1 MKKILVTLLILV
13 AVVGAV
19 SASDGRIGVSV
30 APEWYWLDTG
40 TDSKSG
46 QTNLAFMAEGAHYF
60 GKRGSGIGIEYGL
73 GAYFP
78 LNTWVGDAD
87 PVKVPDDTPSNFI
100 FKVGAG
106 YRYEFSD
113 LLGLSAGVGMRGKF
127 GTIVDTGLDF
137 GDIFTASG
145 KTTNFRLDIYG
156 DVSLDITLLE
166 FLRINVGVILGGPV
180 YSSFTT
186 KSSSSGIFGDHNN
199 TTTGT
204 IDESGFWPAPVIAVS
219 YTY

>member
-1 MKKILVTLLILV
+1 
-13 AVVGAV
+13 
-19 SASDGRIGVSV
+19 
-30 APEWYWLDTG
+30 
-40 TDSKSG
+40 
-46 QTNLAFMAEGAHYF
+46 
-60 GKRGSGIGIEYGL
+60 
-73 GAYFP
+73 
-78 LNTWVGDAD
+78 
-87 PVKVPDDTPSNFI
+87 
-100 FKVGAG
+100 
-106 YRYEFSD
+106 
-113 LLGLSAGVGMRGKF
+113 MRGKF

-204 IDESGFWPAPVIAVS
+204 IDESGFWLAPVIAVS